1 VFWLDRLFM
10 HGEVAVR
17 PPRQARTRASWERVL
32 DAGVAIL
39 AEHGYGGLT
48 IGALCER
55 SRVTPPTIYAR
66 AANKEALLLAV
77 YDRAMQRVAQADRL
91 DPDDEIWRELP
102 SRAVVRE
109 LVVGVVRI
117 WTEGAAVL
125 RPIVHRAAHDPEVWR
140 RGTQLSVDL
149 GRRFRAILLA
159 RPDVVAGA
167 DAERRADACYRIVY
181 AALVQ
186 RVMYGPQFESDMPL
200 SDDELLD
207 ALVEMA
213 ERYLGIAQD
222 SA

>member
-1 VFWLDRLFM
+1 LDVLVMRR
-10 HGEVAVR
+10 EVAVR

-55 SRVTPPTIYAR
+55 ARVTPPTIYAR

-77 YDRAMQRVAQADRL
+77 YERAMQRVAQSDRL
-91 DPDDEIWRELP
+91 DPDDEIWRELS
-102 SRAVVRE
+102 SRDVVRE
-109 LVVGVVRI
+109 LVAGVARI

-167 DAERRADACYRIVY
+167 GAERRADACYRIVY

-186 RVMYGPQFESDMPL
+186 RVMYGPQFESDVPL
-200 SDDELLD
+200 SDDELLGT
-207 ALVEMA
+207 LVEMA
-213 ERYLGIAQD
+213 ERYLGVVED